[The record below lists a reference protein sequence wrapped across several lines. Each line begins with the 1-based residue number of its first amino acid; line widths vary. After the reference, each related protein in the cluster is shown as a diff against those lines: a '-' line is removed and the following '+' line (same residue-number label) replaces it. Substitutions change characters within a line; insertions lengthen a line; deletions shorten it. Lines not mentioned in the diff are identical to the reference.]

1 LSNKKVYETIFLFL
15 LLGGVAYYILRV
27 IQVQNLQKSFGLQAL
42 FSSASFQVGK
52 GERIGLVGR
61 NGSGKSTLFKIILGM
76 EGFDAG
82 CVNIPKNYSIGYL
95 SQHLNFT
102 YATVFDEACS
112 ALKPNEDGWVESY
125 KAESILSGLGFDKET
140 IERKSPNMLSGGF
153 QIRLNLAKALV
164 KEPDLL
170 LLDEPT
176 NYLDIVSV
184 RWLQKFLKNWQSE
197 LMLIT
202 HDRRFM
208 DSICTHTVG
217 IHRKKMRK
225 IQGGVIKLQDAILV
239 EEEVY
244 LKTIENDVAKRE
256 HLQKFIEKFRYKASK
271 AKAVQSKV
279 KALERHEP
287 LAGLERIKTLDFEF
301 TETNF
306 PAKRMLRAEHLNF
319 CYDVNL
325 PLIEN
330 LSFELYKGDRLAIIG
345 PNGKGKTT
353 LLNLLASELKPSSGS
368 VETHNSTVINYFGQT
383 NVNRLDLQKTV
394 EAEIESS
401 LLDRTRGKARSLAG
415 AMMFDGDNALK
426 KISVLSGGER
436 SRVLLAKILGKP
448 CNLLLLDEPTN
459 HLDMDSVDSLIEALD
474 KFDGAVVLV
483 SHDEEILHAF
493 AKRLIIFDSGQAK
506 FFDGTY
512 QDFLERVG
520 WTAETADAVKTTS
533 HNYSDAARR
542 ARAEQILQKSR
553 AVKPLEQ
560 KIKQIEGEIQKKENF
575 VSKCEEDII
584 SAAEKGEGL
593 KIAQISKEMEAAKEQ
608 IADLYAE
615 WEKVNLELETKREEA
630 HR

>member
-1 LSNKKVYETIFLFL
+1 
-15 LLGGVAYYILRV
+15 V
-27 IQVQNLQKSFGLQAL
+27 IQVQNLQKSFGLQTL
-42 FSSASFQVGK
+42 FSDAGFQVGR

-82 CVNIPKNYSIGYL
+82 NVNIPKNYSIGYL
-95 SQHLNFT
+95 SQHLHFT
-102 YATVFDEACS
+102 HATIFDEACS
-112 ALKPNEDGWVESY
+112 VLKPNEDGWIESY
-125 KAESILSGLGFDKET
+125 KVESILSGLGFDKET
-140 IERKSPNMLSGGF
+140 VEKKSPGMLSGGF
-153 QIRLNLAKALV
+153 QIRLNLAKALAE
-164 KEPDLL
+164 EPNLL

-184 RWLQKFLKNWQSE
+184 RWLQRFLRNWQGE
-197 LMLIT
+197 LILIT

-208 DSICTHTVG
+208 DSVCTHTLG

-225 IQGGVIKLQDAILV
+225 IQGSVAKLQDAILA

-244 LKTIENDVAKRE
+244 LRTMENDAAKRE
-256 HLQKFIEKFRYKASK
+256 HLQKFIERFRYKASK

-287 LAGLERIKTLDFEF
+287 LTDLEKIKTLDFEF
-301 TETNF
+301 TETTF
-306 PAKRMLRAEHLNF
+306 PAKRMLKVEHLNF
-319 CYDVNL
+319 GYDANL
-325 PLIEN
+325 PLIED
-330 LSFELYKGDRLAIIG
+330 LTFELYKGDRLAIIG

-353 LLNLLASELKPSSGS
+353 LLNLLAGELKPGSGS
-368 VETHNSTVINYFGQT
+368 IETHNSTVINYFGQT

-394 EAEIESS
+394 EEEIQSS
-401 LLDRTRGKARSLAG
+401 LEDRTRGKARTLAG
-415 AMMFDGDNALK
+415 VMMFESDNALK

-459 HLDMDSVDSLIEALD
+459 HLDMDSVDSLIEALEEF
-474 KFDGAVVLV
+474 KGSAILV

-493 AKRLIIFDSGQAK
+493 AKRLIIFDGGKAS

-520 WTAETADAVKTTS
+520 WSEENAAGAIPRGCPKTTDRSTAD
-533 HNYSDAARR
+533 RR

-553 AVKPLEQ
+553 AIRPLEQ
-560 KIKQIEGEIQKKENF
+560 KIKQIENEIHQKENF
-575 VSKCEEDII
+575 VVECEKNIVT
-584 SAAEKGEGL
+584 AAEQGEGL
-593 KIAQISKEMEAAKEQ
+593 KIAEISKEMEAAKDK
-608 IADLYAE
+608 IAELYTE
-615 WEKVNLELETKREEA
+615 WDRVNEELEKKNVYYEYGYSV
-630 HR
+630 